1 MQRNGFPSVAIIC
14 AVAATLTTA
23 CGTSEGYRDEKTE
36 WGYTGEIGPD
46 NWGSLA
52 KGFELCDQG
61 LRQSPIDVAG
71 ASGAYSPPVIA
82 RYGEST
88 LVVMNKGGSA
98 KVVANGYLSVDG
110 KRFELLQLHFHG
122 PSEHAADGT
131 LYDMEVHFVHRSDD
145 GQFAVL
151 GAFMRKGADNST
163 LAHILEHVPTVAGEK
178 ATVPDVTIDPSD
190 LLPSSGAG
198 HTFAGSLTTP
208 PCSEGLTWYV
218 LSEPVE
224 VSEAQIAAF
233 RSLFGANARPV
244 QPTNDR
250 TIQSIRFIKDSGK
263 SS

>member
-98 KVVANGYLSVDG
+98 KVVAKGVVPVW
-110 KRFELLQLHFHG
+110 QL
-122 PSEHAADGT
+122 
-131 LYDMEVHFVHRSDD
+131 
-145 GQFAVL
+145 
-151 GAFMRKGADNST
+151 
-163 LAHILEHVPTVAGEK
+163 
-178 ATVPDVTIDPSD
+178 
-190 LLPSSGAG
+190 
-198 HTFAGSLTTP
+198 
-208 PCSEGLTWYV
+208 
-218 LSEPVE
+218 
-224 VSEAQIAAF
+224 
-233 RSLFGANARPV
+233 
-244 QPTNDR
+244 
-250 TIQSIRFIKDSGK
+250 
-263 SS
+263 